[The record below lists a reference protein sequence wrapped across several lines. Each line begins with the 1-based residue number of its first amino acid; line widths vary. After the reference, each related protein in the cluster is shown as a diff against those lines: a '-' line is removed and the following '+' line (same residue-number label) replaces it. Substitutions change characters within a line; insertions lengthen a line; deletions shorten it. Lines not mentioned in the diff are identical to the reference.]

1 MSNDHHDSA
10 NHATDSITKPA
21 TDNNSVMG
29 ARNIIK
35 PNVRAQNAASEEKT
49 MSLCQ
54 AIKLYPKA
62 IGWSVLL
69 SSTLIMEGY
78 DLALLGSLYASPQFN
93 KKFGACDAATEK
105 CAVSAPWQSA
115 LSNGARAGEVIGLLI
130 NGIASDRLG
139 YRKTM
144 IASLC
149 VMIAFIF
156 VLFFAPNVQVLVLGE
171 VLCGIPWGVFQTIS
185 TAYASEV
192 SPVVLRPYL
201 TTFVNICWV
210 MGQFIAAGVNRASVT
225 RGDQCTYKPLPAI
238 VTNMEQGLIGFRLQ
252 SSGFGHHLFL
262 SESSSRRKGT
272 SIDAT
277 GKFFLTHH
285 SPWWHVRQG
294 DNQAARRAL
303 LRLTSRND
311 PAFDPDET
319 IAMIEHTNELEKSL
333 KAGTTYWDCF
343 KGIDLRRSEIVCI
356 LWMGQTLTGQ
366 NLMGYFPYF
375 MTQAGMD
382 TVHTFDLS
390 LAQMALG
397 LIGTAGSWFLMSR
410 VGRRTIH
417 LCGVSVLLGVL
428 LIIGCISFARTNASL
443 WATGAMLIIFTFFYD
458 FTVGPVTYSLI
469 SELSSTRLKAKTIVL
484 ARSLYNI
491 SNIVVNVLTNYQ
503 LSKTAWDWGARA
515 AFFCWNILDIYAYY
529 KYRIS
534 YFLLFP
540 RNIVQSNIFWAGT
553 CGCVLV
559 WVYFRLPEPRG
570 RTYGELDMLFENGV
584 SARKFKGTKVDPY
597 GHGIENSVVER
608 TDFDGRD

>member
-1 MSNDHHDSA
+1 MSNNNHDSID
-10 NHATDSITKPA
+10 HALDSIAKPV
-21 TDNNSVMG
+21 TDKYSVMG
-29 ARNIIK
+29 AENIIK
-35 PNVRAQNAASEEKT
+35 PNTRAQNAASEEKT
-49 MSLCQ
+49 MSLRQ
-54 AIKLYPKA
+54 ALKLYPKA

-93 KKFGACDAATEK
+93 KKFGVWNDSAK
-105 CAVSAPWQSA
+105 KYAVPASWQSA

-130 NGIASDRLG
+130 NGIASDRFG

-149 VMIAFIF
+149 AMIAFIF
-156 VLFFAPNVQVLVLGE
+156 VLFFAPNIQVLVLGE
-171 VLCGIPWGVFQTIS
+171 VLCGIPWGVFQTLS

-192 SPVVLRPYL
+192 SPVILRPYL
-201 TTFVNICWV
+201 TTFVNMCWV

-225 RGDQCTYKPLPAI
+225 RGDQWAYKIPFAIQWVWPPLILAGVIFAP
-238 VTNMEQGLIGFRLQ
+238 E
-252 SSGFGHHLFL
+252 
-262 SESSSRRKGT
+262 
-272 SIDAT
+272 
-277 GKFFLTHH
+277 

-303 LRLTSRND
+303 LRITSKND
-311 PAFDPDET
+311 PSFDPDET

-343 KGIDLRRSEIVCI
+343 KGVDLRRTEIVCV
-356 LWMGQTLTGQ
+356 LWLGQTLTGQ
-366 NLMGYFPYF
+366 NLMGYFSYF

-382 TVHTFDLS
+382 TVHSFDLS

-397 LIGTAGSWFLMSR
+397 LIGTVGSWFLMSK
-410 VGRRTIH
+410 
-417 LCGVSVLLGVL
+417 
-428 LIIGCISFARTNASL
+428 TNASL
-443 WATGAMLIIFTFFYD
+443 WATGAMLITFTFFYD
-458 FTVGPVTYSLI
+458 FTVGPITYSLI

-503 LSKTAWDWGARA
+503 LSTTAWNWGART
-515 AFFCWNILDIYAYY
+515 AF
-529 KYRIS
+529 
-534 YFLLFP
+534 
-540 RNIVQSNIFWAGT
+540 FWAGT

-559 WVYFRLPEPRG
+559 WVYYRLPEPRG
-570 RTYGELDMLFENGV
+570 RTYGELDLLFEQRV

-597 GHGIENSVVER
+597 GDGTKSSSV
-608 TDFDGRD
+608 D